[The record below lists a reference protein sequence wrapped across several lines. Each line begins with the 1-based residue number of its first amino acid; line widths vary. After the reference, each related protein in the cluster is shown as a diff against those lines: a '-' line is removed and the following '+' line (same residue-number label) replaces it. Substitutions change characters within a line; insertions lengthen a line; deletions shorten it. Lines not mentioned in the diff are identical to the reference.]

1 MAQAQLTNLTWK
13 LSPDNLL
20 RMLHDMRGRS
30 DFTDVTLVCD
40 DDALVEA
47 HKVVLGALSPVFRKM
62 LASNHLLYPGSHP
75 MIYLRG
81 VKHQDMEAILRYIYL
96 GETTVHQDRIKN
108 VLDAAKEFGIKELRN
123 NNNEDLQSPKISIP
137 NPKASPKRATLS
149 LVSSWAYNWKQ
160 EKDFPFE
167 GNEKC
172 ISLHQNSQA
181 AGSRQQADVHP

>member
-1 MAQAQLTNLTWK
+1 MAQAQLTNLTGK
-13 LSPDNLL
+13 LSPDNLR

-62 LASNHLLYPGSHP
+62 LASNHLLYPGPGSHP

-96 GETTVHQDRIKN
+96 GEM
-108 VLDAAKEFGIKELRN
+108 F
-123 NNNEDLQSPKISIP
+123 
-137 NPKASPKRATLS
+137 
-149 LVSSWAYNWKQ
+149 
-160 EKDFPFE
+160 
-167 GNEKC
+167 
-172 ISLHQNSQA
+172 
-181 AGSRQQADVHP
+181 

>member
-13 LSPDNLL
+13 LSPDNLR

-47 HKVVLGALSPVFRKM
+47 HKVVLGALSLVFRKM
-62 LASNHLLYPGSHP
+62 LDSNHLLYPGSHP

-96 GETTVHQDRIKN
+96 GETTVHEDIIKN
-108 VLDAAKEFGIKELRN
+108 VLDAAKEFGIKELSN
-123 NNNEDLQSPKISIP
+123 NNNEDLQSPKNMSEAEYETIIKSSVSILD
-137 NPKASPKRATLS
+137 NNKVSTEVRKQTLNFCLTKVFHNS
-149 LVSSWAYNWKQ
+149 LLSCGK
-160 EKDFPFE
+160 
-167 GNEKC
+167 
-172 ISLHQNSQA
+172 
-181 AGSRQQADVHP
+181 

>member
-1 MAQAQLTNLTWK
+1 MFTSILFMYDRMAQAQLTNLTWK
-13 LSPDNLL
+13 LSPDNLR

-47 HKVVLGALSPVFRKM
+47 HKVVLGAVSPVFRKM

-96 GETTVHQDRIKN
+96 GEPTVHQDRIKN
-108 VLDAAKEFGIKELRN
+108 VLDAAKEFGIKELSN
-123 NNNEDLQSPKISIP
+123 NNNENLQSPK
-137 NPKASPKRATLS
+137 NKADQPKPSYPIDQQNKKHQHQAIQSLS
-149 LVSSWAYNWKQ
+149 KDKITNSS
-160 EKDFPFE
+160 
-167 GNEKC
+167 
-172 ISLHQNSQA
+172 HQKIFI
-181 AGSRQQADVHP
+181 RKHLI